1 MLHGLCQCWCAYGN
15 LEKGSRVARTDY
27 KKAAL
32 GWDFAQLCTVRLSW
46 EDERIIKHCQIR
58 NSYMA
63 TVNTHF
69 FLFIKMGWI
78 CVTAFVFFYLIITYH
93 RKTITEKFLENPG
106 AMRDSH

>member
-1 MLHGLCQCWCAYGN
+1 M
-15 LEKGSRVARTDY
+15 T
-27 KKAAL
+27 
-32 GWDFAQLCTVRLSW
+32 
-46 EDERIIKHCQIR
+46 
-58 NSYMA
+58 

-78 CVTAFVFFYLIITYH
+78 CVIAFVFFYLIITYH